1 MWGNREDRVA
11 LAEKIEVRYKGLL
24 AKSGA
29 NRIYLHCGFGTDWR
43 NVRDV
48 AMNRDDDGTWRVML
62 ELKDGSEVNFCFRDD
77 AGNWDNNNGK
87 NWGFVVD
94 DSQLVSQ

>member
-1 MWGNREDRVA
+1 MKETVDERVS
-11 LAEKIEVRYKGLL
+11 LAEKIEIRYKGLL
-24 AKSGA
+24 ARAGA
-29 NRIYLHCGFGTDWR
+29 NRIYLHCGLGPEWK
-43 NVRDV
+43 NIRDI
-48 AMNRDDDGTWRVML
+48 AMNRDDDNVWKTTL

-94 DSQLVSQ
+94 NSQLISR